1 MADPD
6 PDPIDPSRY
15 YAVEDHV
22 WVTVEDDGTVVIGLV
37 ADNCLLRGAVRR
49 YSPRRVGK
57 SLRAGLSCA
66 TLEGDDWVAPAR
78 CPIGGTVVA
87 VNEAAQT
94 EPELIRTDCWHGGWL
109 VRLEPDDL
117 SRDLGT
123 LVHGEAAEAAF
134 SRLHAEMKAP
144 V

>member
-1 MADPD
+1 MSDPD
-6 PDPIDPSRY
+6 PGSLDPSRY

-22 WVTVEDDGTVVIGLV
+22 WVDVERNGTVVVGVV
-37 ADNCLLRGAVRR
+37 ADSCLIRGPVRS

-57 SLRAGLSCA
+57 FLRAGLSCA

-78 CPIGGTVVA
+78 SPVAGTVLA
-87 VNEAAQT
+87 VNTAAQET
-94 EPELIRTDCWHGGWL
+94 PDLVRSACWDAGWL

-117 SRDLGT
+117 RRDLAG
-123 LVHGEAAEAAF
+123 LISGAGARAAF
-134 SRLHAEMKAP
+134 DVFHAELRAP